1 MVGAREGFCADYTER
16 MSDRVPCVGTRG
28 FSETLGMDDRQ
39 FEEIAAAVA
48 RRLPPSL
55 VSICNAGLVRS
66 HLLFDE
72 FVHRLTVRVCAET
85 GLAAAASAWSSVD
98 EIVARSGVD
107 PEAGTAAVGW
117 MLRHLA
123 ARGILGREDAGTG
136 PRFRA
141 ERGLPAADPAPVLA
155 EQQRHDPACLP
166 SYTLAETAA
175 RDYPAFLRGKKSGED
190 ILLAA
195 ARLPLWVAYFSN
207 HNLLYAVNNHVGATA
222 FEAWMP
228 RGGGAVLE
236 LGSGLGSG
244 TVSVFERLD
253 AVGRLSDVRTY
264 RFTEPIPAFLR
275 RGQRNLEA
283 RFPHVPG
290 LAFES
295 LDMNRPFA
303 EQGVAP
309 GSVSIVYAVN
319 TLHVAHDLAFTL
331 AEVHRVLEPGG
342 QLIFSE
348 CVRPVPGQTV
358 YPEFVFNLMGTF
370 RAPRLHPPWRPNG
383 GFLTAEQWADGLRAA
398 GFVDIRLLPDL
409 GQIRPVFPSF
419 YAAASGATRVA

>member
-1 MVGAREGFCADYTER
+1 
-16 MSDRVPCVGTRG
+16 MSDRVRCVGTRG
-28 FSETLGMDDRQ
+28 FSGILGMDDQR
-39 FEEIAAAVA
+39 FEEVAAAVA
-48 RRLPPSL
+48 RHLPPSL
-55 VSICNAGLVRS
+55 VPIFNAGLVRS

-85 GLAAAASAWSSVD
+85 GLAEAASAWSSVG
-98 EIVARSGVD
+98 EIVARSGLD
-107 PEAGTAAVGW
+107 PDAGTVAVDW

-123 ARGILGREDAGTG
+123 ARGILGREDTATG

-141 ERGLPAADPAPVLA
+141 ERGLPAVDPAPVLA
-155 EQQRHDPACLP
+155 EQQGHDPACRP
-166 SYTLAETAA
+166 SYALAETAA
-175 RDYPAFLRGKKSGED
+175 RDYPAFLQGKKSGED

-244 TVSVFERLD
+244 TIAVFERLD
-253 AVGRLSDVRTY
+253 AVGRLSDVRAY
-264 RFTEPIPAFLR
+264 RFTELIPAFLR
-275 RGQRNLEA
+275 RGQRNLEE

-348 CVRPVPGQTV
+348 CIRPFPGQTV
-358 YPEFVFNLMGTF
+358 YPEFVFNLMRTF
-370 RAPRLHPPWRPNG
+370 RAPRLHPRWRPNG
-383 GFLTAEQWADGLRAA
+383 GFLTAEQWTDALQAA
-398 GFVDIRLLPDL
+398 GFVDVRPLPDL
-409 GQIRPVFPSF
+409 TRIREVFPTF
-419 YAAASGATRVA
+419 YSAASSATRA